1 MKVRVLFAIAL
12 TLLPAGAFIGGIA
25 FEKKSSQK
33 ILNLDLAKAFG
44 LLESDLD
51 SWRRHFSDECSPL
64 HEDPANKTL
73 VPLTDKLTA
82 LATKEELQARLL
94 KIRSSILHA
103 IQTHSASE
111 EAQRGTWRSSPFLVK
126 SGQPFSWE
134 KTEKSTPLGI
144 SLKNKGPDTVTRV
157 RVQLDGKQTPVSIAE
172 ILETCLAG
180 KSTAEEKALSLWSF
194 VCKNRSHDWPSH
206 PGNEAFDPVKLVSVY
221 GYGFCSHAAKALAIL
236 AHHAGLESRVR
247 QAKSQHVVCEIL
259 IDGHWAMFDP
269 DGEVFYRFEDGRI
282 ASVEDIA
289 QSPQLLLST
298 KSPIYSVEKLQDIFT
313 NHIFIT
319 TPLEKFARFS
329 PHIILPT
336 LRPGEELEISK
347 QKKGLFFASRYLEV
361 PKDYANGAW
370 RYQPIWS
377 CEDTIPEG
385 LALANV
391 RIGSKDGIPELFM
404 NDPEAETSITCFFD
418 LPYPALRTEVQW
430 DFPSDH
436 SKEISSKVMAS
447 RDGHTWIDA
456 EQIERNDKTIHVFS
470 DFPNR
475 LTGDPDYKFRV
486 KLMIPP
492 RAKINAFPEF
502 RISHDLQMA
511 PRSLPIPDYNGSRL
525 CVNYEPVEN
534 QQIEITLIS
543 KPGHTPVHESN

>member
-1 MKVRVLFAIAL
+1 MKGRLPIAIAL
-12 TLLPAGAFIGGIA
+12 IILPAGAFIGGMV
-25 FEKKSSQK
+25 FEIKSSQK
-33 ILNLDLAKAFG
+33 LLNVDLAKAFG

-51 SWRRHFSDECSPL
+51 SLRRHSSDASTPL

-82 LATKEELQARLL
+82 VATKEELQARLL

-103 IQTHSASE
+103 IQTHSASTE
-111 EAQRGTWRSSPFLVK
+111 DQRNTWRSAPFRVV
-126 SGQPFSWE
+126 SGQPFHWE
-134 KTEKSTPLGI
+134 TTEKSTPLGI
-144 SLKNKGPDTVTRV
+144 SLKNPGPDTVTSA

-180 KSTAEEKALSLWSF
+180 KSTAEEKALSLWNF

-236 AHHAGLESRVR
+236 AQNAGLESRVR

-298 KSPIYSVEKLQDIFT
+298 QSPIYSVEKLQDIFT
-313 NHIFIT
+313 NHVFIT

-377 CEDTIPEG
+377 GQDKIPEG
-385 LALANV
+385 LTLANI
-391 RIGSKDGIPELFM
+391 RIGSEDGNPALFI

-430 DFPSDH
+430 DFPTDH
-436 SKEISSKVMAS
+436 SEDISPKVMAS

-456 EQIERNDKTIHVFS
+456 EQIERNHKTIHVFS

-475 LTGDPDYKFRV
+475 LTGEPDYKFQV
-486 KLMIPP
+486 KLMIPSE
-492 RAKINAFPEF
+492 AGLNVFPEF
-502 RISHDLQMA
+502 RITHDLQMA
-511 PRSLPIPDYNGSRL
+511 PGSLPIPDQGGGTLRAT
-525 CVNYEPVEN
+525 YEAAEN
-534 QQIEITLIS
+534 QQIEITLIN
-543 KPGHTPVHESN
+543 KPDPTPVHESN